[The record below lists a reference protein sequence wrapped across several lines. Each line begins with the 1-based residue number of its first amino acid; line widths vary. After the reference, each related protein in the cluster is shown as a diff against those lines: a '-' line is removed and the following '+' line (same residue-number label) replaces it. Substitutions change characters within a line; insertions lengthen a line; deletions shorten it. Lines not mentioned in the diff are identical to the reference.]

1 MLISHG
7 LRPEREALLRAKV
20 ALWALATPRLRLPA
34 IAQDDLLPKQKE
46 SRFDG
51 TFLVIKRQ
59 VWRSVAQ
66 QCFPSITCDAPR
78 YVIRELAPHTR
89 QSKKTCKSENTI
101 KTIQNS
107 LRSQDP
113 LSPSQ
118 TQTINMSSYFD
129 VLSWTRA
136 RKNREALEKTNPQNP
151 VLNDDDEQFLERI
164 TSQEAAVPPL
174 PTIEPTVIDDEG
186 NETEATATQKEAAE
200 MILPSSPGESKEKRT
215 WASYIPKV
223 PNVAVPSVPAM
234 PSLASLRGSKAGTK
248 ADEKE
253 AVKLEDSDA
262 KVEGTT
268 ELKASNEDSTPAAT
282 QDDKSDLTDKADETV
297 EAAKDTAEETAEAV
311 KETAEQTADAVK
323 ETAEETADAV
333 NRTVQEIT
341 EEAKDEL
348 AKDDTKD
355 STTTSTPVINRE
367 VQEPAK
373 DDMNSKTD
381 PELKEKAS
389 ENVSESKEQPEEG
402 DATNK
407 ETTGETEVGKTEEP
421 AQRTW
426 ASYIPAMPAIPSI
439 GRNSKGKEAEELAKE
454 QTPEAKEQNEREVS
468 VLLDRLN
475 LSAINNR
482 VFSFS
487 DQSQKIYGEFTLI
500 LKDIVN
506 GAPTAW
512 EDLEGF
518 IKENEKHLE
527 GMFKNMPPFVQTLV
541 KSLPAKFAS
550 SMGPEIMA
558 MAGDKPGNDLKQRMD
573 AASKASSSASAGV
586 QNLNLDVKKK
596 QKRKVPGLKDLAS
609 QKGTV
614 TSMLTNIVNFLKVRF
629 PAFVTGT
636 NVVMSLA
643 VFSKLST
650 HRIHNRDLF

>member
-1 MLISHG
+1 
-7 LRPEREALLRAKV
+7 
-20 ALWALATPRLRLPA
+20 
-34 IAQDDLLPKQKE
+34 
-46 SRFDG
+46 
-51 TFLVIKRQ
+51 
-59 VWRSVAQ
+59 
-66 QCFPSITCDAPR
+66 
-78 YVIRELAPHTR
+78 
-89 QSKKTCKSENTI
+89 
-101 KTIQNS
+101 
-107 LRSQDP
+107 
-113 LSPSQ
+113 
-118 TQTINMSSYFD
+118 MSSYFD

-253 AVKLEDSDA
+253 AVKLEGSDA

-282 QDDKSDLTDKADETV
+282 QDDNSDLTDKADETV
-297 EAAKDTAEETAEAV
+297 EAAKDTAEETA
-311 KETAEQTADAVK
+311 KAVK
-323 ETAEETADAV
+323 ETAEETAESAKKTAEQNAVAVKGMAEEAADAV
-333 NRTVQEIT
+333 NVTVQETT

-355 STTTSTPVINRE
+355 STTTSTPVINQE
-367 VQEPAK
+367 VEEPAK

-389 ENVSESKEQPEEG
+389 KDVSESKEQPEEG
-402 DATNK
+402 DGTNK

-421 AQRTW
+421 VQRTW

-439 GRNSKGKEAEELAKE
+439 GRNSKGKEAEELATE

-643 VFSKLST
+643 VFVLLFVFWYCHKRGKEVRMLRDAEST
-650 HRIHNRDLF
+650 KASANISEVSDSDSSEDEKEADTTTTPESDTEEEKIAAAKAYAAGMQKSSVGGPDNAAALRAKKILEQDKSAEKA